1 MAKAGRRRK
10 PGQRRA
16 PSGEISRA
24 AAVVAARSAESEADA
39 LSTVVEARVRLY
51 GMTPEVAKSQEAG
64 SLVGRL
70 LLARELRADQAEAA
84 RRYYKANI
92 RHQISIGATP
102 DATEPAERSGGS
114 DPDKAFEAFCATAKA
129 EWSRIEAVK
138 GRVMQEQRSLAPSAA
153 LDVIV
158 VRGEHVESLVGPLR
172 VMLNALGRLWGLDVV
187 RGEARA

>member
-10 PGQRRA
+10 PWQRA
-16 PSGEISRA
+16 PSGELSRSGA
-24 AAVVAARSAESEADA
+24 AVAARSAESEADA

-64 SLVGRL
+64 SLVGRM

-84 RRYYKANI
+84 RRYYRANI
-92 RHQISIGATP
+92 QHQISIGATP

-129 EWSRIEAVK
+129 EWSRIEEVK
-138 GRVMQEQRSLAPSAA
+138 SRVTQEQRSLAPSAA

-158 VRGEHVESLVGPLR
+158 VRGEHVAALVGPLR